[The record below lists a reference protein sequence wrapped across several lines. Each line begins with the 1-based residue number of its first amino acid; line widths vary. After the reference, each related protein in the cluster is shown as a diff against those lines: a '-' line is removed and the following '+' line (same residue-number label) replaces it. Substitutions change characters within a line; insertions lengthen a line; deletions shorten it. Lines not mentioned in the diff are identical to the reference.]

1 MKYSSVACHCLQIVL
16 AFSQHPKWF
25 IYDGKAMLSYPGVTH
40 ARMALVIVGG
50 RVIGVKIISLCYI
63 ISPFSYILRVH
74 FGSGVTLEPKEKFNM
89 F

>member
-50 RVIGVKIISLCYI
+50 RVIGVKTISLCYI

-74 FGSGVTLEPKEKFNM
+74 FGSGVTLEPKEKFDM